1 VQTDTHRMAE
11 CDRFQSLKPSCTLR
25 QCS

>member
-1 VQTDTHRMAE
+1 MAE